1 MGLALFFTQPCPPAN
16 DLLEFRHRADHLI
29 QNNQLGHLAVSTRGE
44 ELGGRGDNRI
54 LLGHRRKLLDLP
66 FADFVTASDPNHI
79 VRVLLH
85 HIPIQLGQHIS
96 HSQGCILCSTEHN
109 GSGHPV
115 CTLEVMGDLLG
126 YFPDT
131 ILYNNVVVIVAV
143 GIDAVWYLV
152 AIDIQLALLGTPSFS
167 DVGGDID
174 DLEGS
179 EEAIINAL
187 LQAVSVDGLSEI
199 AQVGNILG
207 FLGRGSHAN
216 LNGIREVFQNPPPAA
231 FLLG

>member
-1 MGLALFFTQPCPPAN
+1 M
-16 DLLEFRHRADHLI
+16 
-29 QNNQLGHLAVSTRGE
+29 
-44 ELGGRGDNRI
+44 
-54 LLGHRRKLLDLP
+54 GHRRKLLDLP
-66 FADFVTASDPNHI
+66 FANFVTASDPNHI

-85 HIPIQLGQHIS
+85 HIPIQLGQHIP
-96 HSQGCILCSTEHN
+96 HPQGGILSGAKHN

-115 CTLEVMGDLLG
+115 CTLEVTGDLLG
-126 YFPDT
+126 HFPDT

-167 DVGGDID
+167 DVSGDID

-179 EEAIINAL
+179 KKAVVNAL
-187 LQAVSVDGLSEI
+187 LQAIGIDRLSEI

-216 LNGIREVFQNPPPAA
+216 LNGIREVLQNPPPAA